1 MVAMTVFFAVYI
13 VLSHK
18 YLASLSGTPKRYL
31 SSESTFHQAIPD
43 FLTVYPGMVAPEYLP
58 KRPRSIG
65 FYFEAANS
73 DSYIGTEQTDP
84 NLVRLYYSHAMPDV
98 TPEQIEK
105 QESLQDSKKY
115 RHGMADQF
123 EDGECV
129 AQHDWQKYSY
139 PTCNLLMERDLTAL
153 ALDAEGKS
161 SVRLLANG
169 YWRDVWKA
177 RDPYNLAVVKTMRY
191 EHEYA
196 PRNYDRHRRD
206 AVAMER
212 LTSSEWVM
220 EIYSFCGNSGIFEF
234 ADGGSI
240 EDSIFYGGKGEKWN
254 STERL
259 VVAYQVAS
267 GLADLHN
274 FGKEG
279 RASIAH
285 TDVTTSQFVYVGEAG
300 IYKLNDFNR
309 CRFIRW
315 NKKKDE
321 PCSYHVGNNPG
332 TVRSLRS
339 SCGLF
344 VIKSHTRVFPFSS
357 VLQKSM
363 RTSPNLR
370 KLISTLWGTFFIQ
383 L

>member
-1 MVAMTVFFAVYI
+1 MVAMTLVFAVYI

-18 YLASLSGTPKRYL
+18 YLASLSGTPKRHL
-31 SSESTFHQAIPD
+31 SYESTFHQAIPD
-43 FLTVYPGMVAPEYLP
+43 FLKFSTRMVAPEYLP

-65 FYFEAANS
+65 FYFEATNS

-84 NLVRLYYSHAMPDV
+84 NVMRLFYSHAMPDV
-98 TPEQIEK
+98 TPEQIEQ
-105 QESLQDSKKY
+105 QEALQDSKKY

-123 EDGECV
+123 EDGDCV
-129 AQHDWQKYSY
+129 AQHDWQKSSY
-139 PTCNLLMERDLTAL
+139 PTCNLLMEQDLTAL
-153 ALDAEGKS
+153 ALDAQGKS
-161 SVRLLANG
+161 SVRLLAAG

-191 EHEYA
+191 EHAFE

-220 EIYSFCGNSGIFEF
+220 EIYSFCGNSGMFEF

-240 EDSIFYGGKGEKWN
+240 EDSIFYSKGNKWN

-274 FGKEG
+274 FEKEG

-332 TVRSLRS
+332 TVRSLS
-339 SCGLF
+339 AICGIF
-344 VIKSHTRVFPFSS
+344 VIKSHRRVFSFSS

-370 KLISTLWGTFFIQ
+370 KLISTLWGTSSTQF
-383 L
+383 